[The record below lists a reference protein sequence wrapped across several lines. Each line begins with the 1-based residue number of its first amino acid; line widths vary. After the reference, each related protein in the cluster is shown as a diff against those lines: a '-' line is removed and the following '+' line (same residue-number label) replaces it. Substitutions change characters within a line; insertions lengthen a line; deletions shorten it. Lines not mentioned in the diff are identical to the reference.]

1 MESRA
6 HALAAGVFVILF
18 GLAVAYGAWWLSGK
32 REATAEYLL
41 VSSRSIVGLNPQAQ
55 VRYRGVRA
63 GKVQEIGIDPQDR
76 RNIVVRI
83 TLGGRFPVTR
93 STTAQL
99 NYQGVTGLAYVQLD
113 DDGSSSEPLTAADG
127 ELARIPLKATGME
140 SLTESAA
147 QVLAQVKELAAR
159 INTLASP
166 ENIGR
171 LSATLANL
179 ESASAGL
186 DRTMKLTP
194 EVVAGVKQVV
204 SPANIERLNRIV
216 ANLEQTSGQAAPLVG
231 ELRQLAQSMQGAAR
245 RIEELSGTAG
255 AELAG
260 GTLPRVNDLMRDLSG
275 VSRQLSALL
284 RDLDRAPQSLIFGR
298 GPVQPGPGEPG
309 FASTP

>member
-6 HALAAGVFVILF
+6 HALAAGLFTILL

-63 GKVQEIGIDPQDR
+63 GKVQEITIDPQDR

-83 TLGGRFPVTR
+83 TIGGRFPVTH

-113 DDGSSSEPLTAADG
+113 DDGSSSEPLTAPAG

-140 SLTESAA
+140 SLTEAA
-147 QVLAQVKELAAR
+147 SQVLAQVKELAAR
-159 INTLASP
+159 INTLVSA

-171 LSATLANL
+171 LTATLANL

-194 EVVAGVKQVV
+194 EVVAGIKQVLR
-204 SPANIERLNRIV
+204 PANVARLNHIV
-216 ANLEQTSGQAAPLVG
+216 ANLEQASGQSAPLVG
-231 ELRQLAQSMQGAAR
+231 DLRQLAQSMQTVARRLEEISGAAGSR
-245 RIEELSGTAG
+245 LVD
-255 AELAG
+255 
-260 GTLPRVNDLMRDLSG
+260 GTLPQIDDLVRDLSG
-275 VSRQLSALL
+275 VSRQLSGLL
-284 RDLDRAPQSLIFGR
+284 REIDRSPQSLIFGR
-298 GPVQPGPGEPG
+298 GPVAPGPGEPG
-309 FASTP
+309 FAAKP